1 MKIEDYFDLIAPD
14 DIRIKGTRVG
24 IENVL
29 YEYIYRNRTPEEII
43 NCVLM
48 QSASGGN
55 HGSRSWLEVT
65 VRQLS
70 LNQ

>member
-1 MKIEDYFDLIAPD
+1 MKIEDYFDFIAPD

-29 YEYIYRNRTPEEII
+29 YEYIYRNRTPEEIL
-43 NCVLM
+43 NCV
-48 QSASGGN
+48 SHAVAHGGN

-65 VRQLS
+65 VR
-70 LNQ
+70 